1 MATKEIQLSSWT
13 NMELMIILGSLCA
26 FAPLSTDMYLPSLP
40 TLAKDFNAQTSD
52 MQLTITTF
60 FLGFAIGQALYGPIA
75 DRFGRKPVVHLGTSL
90 FVAAS
95 VGCALAP
102 TASVMAWLRFIQ
114 AVGACAGGVI
124 ARAMV
129 RDLFPPSETLRVYA
143 TFMLV
148 SGIAP
153 MVGPLI
159 GGYMLAWFSWQAV
172 FWFLAAY
179 GTVIMIGV
187 HFRLKESHNSDA
199 SEPFNLHKIAGM
211 YAHLLRD
218 REFIAHSLAG
228 GISLG
233 GLFAYITGSPFVF
246 INLHQVTP
254 QHFGWFF
261 GLNAVGLMIASQTNG
276 HLMHG
281 FDTRKVLRNAT
292 LIQCCAGIVLVA
304 VAFSGLGGLL
314 GIALS
319 LVCFLFCGGFIM
331 PNATALAM
339 EPHGHIA
346 GTASALMGTLQ
357 FTTASIATLLVGFLD
372 NGTAMPMAIVIASC
386 GVLGLLLN
394 RFLLSPL
401 PEEE

>member
-1 MATKEIQLSSWT
+1 MSSENVQLSSWT
-13 NMELMIILGSLCA
+13 NIELLVILGSLCA
-26 FAPLSTDMYLPSLP
+26 FAPLATDMYLPSMP
-40 TLAKDFNAQTSD
+40 TLAKVFNAQTSD
-52 MQLTITTF
+52 LQLTITTF
-60 FLGFAIGQALYGPIA
+60 FLGFAVGQAIYGPVA
-75 DRFGRKPVVHLGTSL
+75 DRYGRKPVLHLGTSL
-90 FVAAS
+90 FVVAS
-95 VGCALAP
+95 VGCVLAP
-102 TASVMAWLRFIQ
+102 TASFMAGMRFLQ

-143 TFMLV
+143 TLMLV

-159 GGYMLAWFSWQAV
+159 GGYMLAWFGWTAV

-179 GTVIMIGV
+179 GTASIAAV
-187 HFRLKESHNSDA
+187 HFRLRESHDSNT
-199 SEPFNLHKIAGM
+199 SEPFTLSKVTGM
-211 YAHLLRD
+211 YTHLLRN
-218 REFIAHSLAG
+218 REFLAHSLAG

-246 INLHQVTP
+246 INLHHVTP

-276 HLMHG
+276 HLLNG

-292 LIQCCAGIVLVA
+292 LIQCCAGIILLVVA
-304 VAFSGLGGLL
+304 VTGFGGLL
-314 GIALS
+314 GIAIS
-319 LVCFLFCGGFIM
+319 LVCYLFCGGFIM

-339 EPHGHIA
+339 EPHGEIA

-357 FTTASIATLLVGFLD
+357 FTTASLATLVVGLLD
-372 NGTAMPMAIVIASC
+372 NGSALPMAAIIATC
-386 GVLGLLLN
+386 GALGLLVN
-394 RFLLSPL
+394 RFLLLPL
-401 PEEE
+401 PEEA

>member
-1 MATKEIQLSSWT
+1 MIPLKRRFGYKFSPFIWSFSTPTVSQPLLLMRMNMSSKEIQLSSWT
-13 NMELMIILGSLCA
+13 NIELMVILGSLCA
-26 FAPLSTDMYLPSLP
+26 FAPLATDMYLPSMP
-40 TLAKDFNAQTSD
+40 TLEKVFNAQTSAL
-52 MQLTITTF
+52 QLTITTF
-60 FLGFAIGQALYGPIA
+60 FLGFAAGQAIYGPLA

-95 VGCALAP
+95 VGCALSPSAQ
-102 TASVMAWLRFIQ
+102 VMALLRFLQ

-129 RDLFPPSETLRVYA
+129 RDLFPTSETRRVYS
-143 TFMLV
+143 TLMLV

-159 GGYMLAWFSWQAV
+159 GGYLLAWFGWRSV

-179 GTVIMIGV
+179 GAALIVAV
-187 HFRLKESHNSDA
+187 HFRLRESHDSDT
-199 SEPFNLHKIAGM
+199 SEPFNLGRVARA
-211 YAHLLRD
+211 YAQLLRD
-218 REFIAHSLAG
+218 REFLAQSLAG

-246 INLHQVTP
+246 INLHHVTP

-276 HLMHG
+276 HVLHG
-281 FDTRKVLRNAT
+281 FDPRRILRVASLVQFAAGMVL
-292 LIQCCAGIVLVA
+292 LA
-304 VAFSGLGGLL
+304 VALTGIGGLP

-319 LVCFLFCGGFIM
+319 LVSYLFCGGFVM

-339 EPHGHIA
+339 ESQGPIA
-346 GTASALMGTLQ
+346 GTASAPGNPSVHHRLALH
-357 FTTASIATLLVGFLD
+357 S
-372 NGTAMPMAIVIASC
+372 PC
-386 GVLGLLLN
+386 
-394 RFLLSPL
+394 RFF
-401 PEEE
+401 